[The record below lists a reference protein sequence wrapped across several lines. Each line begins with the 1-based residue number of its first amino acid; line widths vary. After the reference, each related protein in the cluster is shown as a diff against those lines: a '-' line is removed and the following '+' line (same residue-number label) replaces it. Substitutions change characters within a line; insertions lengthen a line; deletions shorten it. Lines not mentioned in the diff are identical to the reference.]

1 MLSGDNMDIDKIKN
15 KIINLSNTIIENEEY
30 LTDLDRAIGDG
41 DHGFNMAKGFNK
53 VKDAMNDDYKDLKT
67 LFNKIA
73 MTLISNV
80 GGASGPLYGTFFMK
94 FAQSLDG
101 EINLSKTL
109 FAKAFSDG
117 VDGVIM
123 RGKAQ
128 VGDKT
133 MVDVLS
139 PVSEALKN
147 DSTFEEIVKIAKEN
161 MEKTKDIKALKG
173 RAAYLGERSIG
184 HIDPGAYSSYLC
196 IKSVLGDL
204 DD

>member
-1 MLSGDNMDIDKIKN
+1 MNIEKVKEKIVN
-15 KIINLSNTIIENEEY
+15 IADLISENEAY
-30 LTDLDRAIGDG
+30 LTDLDREIGDA
-41 DHGFNMAKGFNK
+41 DHGYNMKKGFSK
-53 VKDAMNDDYKDLKT
+53 VKEAMDEEFSDLKS

-73 MTLISNV
+73 MTLISTV

-101 EINLSKTL
+101 CADIDKEIFT
-109 FAKAFSDG
+109 KAFSNG

-123 RGKAQ
+123 RGKAK

-139 PVSEALKN
+139 PVADALKEN
-147 DSTFEEIVKIAKEN
+147 KSFSEVVDIAKEN
-161 MEKTKDIKALKG
+161 MERTKDIKAIKG

-184 HIDPGAYSSYLC
+184 HIDPGACSSYLC
-196 IKSVLGDL
+196 IKCALGELND
-204 DD
+204 

>member
-1 MLSGDNMDIDKIKN
+1 MDIEKVKSKVIA
-15 KIINLSNTIIENEEY
+15 LSNIIIENEEY

-94 FAQSLDG
+94 FAQAFDGNIELDK
-101 EINLSKTL
+101 NS
-109 FAKAFSDG
+109 FSKAFSDG

-133 MVDVLS
+133 MVDVLY
-139 PVSEALKN
+139 PVAEALKN
-147 DSTFEEIVKIAKEN
+147 DLSFEEILKIAQEK
-161 MEKTKDIKALKG
+161 MEKTKEIKARKG
-173 RAAYLGERSIG
+173 RAAYLGDRSIG

-196 IKSVLGDL
+196 IKSIAGDL
-204 DD
+204 ND

>member
-1 MLSGDNMDIDKIKN
+1 MDIEKVKSKVIA
-15 KIINLSNTIIENEEY
+15 LSDIIIENEEY

-94 FAQSLDG
+94 FAQALDG
-101 EINLSKTL
+101 DIELNKNS
-109 FAKAFSDG
+109 FSKAFSDG
-117 VDGVIM
+117 VDGVLM

-133 MVDVLS
+133 MVDVLY
-139 PVSEALKN
+139 PVAEALKN
-147 DSTFEEIVKIAKEN
+147 DLSFEEIPKIAGEK
-161 MEKTKDIKALKG
+161 MEKTKEIKARKG

-196 IKSVLGDL
+196 VKSTMGDL
-204 DD
+204 ND

>member
-101 EINLSKTL
+101 EIHLSKTL

-184 HIDPGAYSSYLC
+184 NIDPGAYSSYLC

>member
-1 MLSGDNMDIDKIKN
+1 MDIEKIKE
-15 KIINLSNTIIENEEY
+15 KIINLSNAIIENEEY

-101 EINLSKTL
+101 EIDLNKNS

-133 MVDVLS
+133 MIDVLS
-139 PVSEALKN
+139 PVSQALKN
-147 DSTFEEIVKIAKEN
+147 DFSFKEIVKIAKEK
-161 MEKTKDIKALKG
+161 MEYTKDIKARKG

-196 IKSVLGDL
+196 IKSAIGDL

>member
-1 MLSGDNMDIDKIKN
+1 MDTDKVKLKIKD
-15 KIINLSNTIIENEEY
+15 LSDKIIENEEY
-30 LTDLDRAIGDG
+30 LTDLDRAIGDA
-41 DHGFNMAKGFNK
+41 DHGYNMAKGFSK
-53 VKDAMNDDYKDLKT
+53 VKDSMGEDFSDLKS
-67 LFNKIA
+67 LFNKVA

-101 EINLSKTL
+101 KSDIDKEL
-109 FAKAFSDG
+109 FAMAFSDG
-117 VDGVIM
+117 VSGVIM

-139 PVSEALKN
+139 PVADGLK
-147 DSTFEEIVKIAKEN
+147 DDMKFSDIISLAKEK
-161 MEKTKDIKALKG
+161 MEYTKDIKARKG

-196 IKSVLGDL
+196 IESVLGDL

>member
-1 MLSGDNMDIDKIKN
+1 MDIEKIKN

-101 EINLSKTL
+101 EIHLSKTL

-123 RGKAQ
+123 RGKSQ

-139 PVSEALKN
+139 PVSDALKN
-147 DSTFEEIVKIAKEN
+147 NSTYEEIVKIAKEN
-161 MEKTKDIKALKG
+161 MEKTKDIKARKG

-184 HIDPGAYSSYLC
+184 HIDPGAYSSYLF
-196 IKSVLGDL
+196 IKSVVGDL

>member
-1 MLSGDNMDIDKIKN
+1 
-15 KIINLSNTIIENEEY
+15 
-30 LTDLDRAIGDG
+30 
-41 DHGFNMAKGFNK
+41 
-53 VKDAMNDDYKDLKT
+53 
-67 LFNKIA
+67 
-73 MTLISNV
+73 
-80 GGASGPLYGTFFMK
+80 MK

-101 EINLSKTL
+101 EIDLNKNS

-133 MVDVLS
+133 MIDVLS
-139 PVSEALKN
+139 PVSKALKN
-147 DSTFEEIVKIAKEN
+147 DFSFEEIVKIAKEK
-161 MEKTKDIKALKG
+161 MEYTKDIKARKG

-196 IKSVLGDL
+196 IKSAIGDL